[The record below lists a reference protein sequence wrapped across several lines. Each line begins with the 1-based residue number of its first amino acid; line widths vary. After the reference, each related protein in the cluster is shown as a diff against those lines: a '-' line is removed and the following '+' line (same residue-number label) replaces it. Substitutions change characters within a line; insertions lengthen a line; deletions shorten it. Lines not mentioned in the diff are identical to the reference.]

1 MKMNRKVIS
10 RHRLPQ
16 PYRTGLAAFWLAPL
30 ILMTS
35 AALIGGGQAR
45 AMLDPR
51 FLLLALLMTVPAIYV
66 WQEGVDVRED
76 GIVRRVHVPRYYPYE
91 SLAVWAFDSHPSR
104 RLLTIWDARRR
115 KVLECRAGHL
125 TDLPLLLDALRA
137 RVRGGDA
144 SRGG

>member
-1 MKMNRKVIS
+1 MNRKVIS

-16 PYRTGLAAFWLAPL
+16 PYRIGLVAFWLAPL
-30 ILMTS
+30 ILLTG

-51 FLLLALLMTVPAIYV
+51 FLLLALLMTVPALYI

-76 GIVRRVHVPRYYPYE
+76 GIVRRVHVPRHYPYE
-91 SLAVWAFDSHPSR
+91 YLAMWTFDSHPSR

-115 KVLECRAGHL
+115 KILECRAAHL
-125 TDLPLLLDALRA
+125 TDLPLLLDALSA
-137 RVRGGDA
+137 RVGGGDA
-144 SRGG
+144 GRGG